1 MGMKRLTRP
10 TLVTLIVLAVGLGA
24 CAETGAVTDPV
35 LVDAAAAATLI
46 AETADLVV
54 LDVRTAAE
62 VAEGVIPDAIHI
74 DWNSPDFA
82 DKVAGLDR
90 DVPYLVYC
98 RSGNRSQG
106 AVATMA
112 DLGFTQ
118 VHELEGG
125 ILAWIGAGGTIT
137 G

>member
-1 MGMKRLTRP
+1 MKRLTRP
-10 TLVTLIVLAVGLGA
+10 TLATLVVLAVGLGS
-24 CAETGAVTDPV
+24 CADSGTVTDPV

-54 LDVRTAAE
+54 LDVRTAPE

-82 DKVAGLDR
+82 DRVAGLDR

-112 DLGFTQ
+112 ELGFTR
-118 VHELEGG
+118 VHELDGG
-125 ILAWIGAGGTIT
+125 ILAWVGAGGTIT

>member
-1 MGMKRLTRP
+1 MKRLTRP
-10 TLVTLIVLAVGLGA
+10 TLVTLIVLVVGLGA
-24 CAETGAVTDPV
+24 CADTATVADPV
-35 LVDAAAAATLI
+35 LVDASEAAALI
-46 AETADLVV
+46 AETPDLAV

-62 VAEGVIPDAIHI
+62 VAEGVIGDAIHI

-82 DKVAGLDR
+82 DRVAGLDR

-118 VHELEGG
+118 IYELDGG
-125 ILAWIGAGGTIT
+125 ILAWLDAGGTIT

>member
-1 MGMKRLTRP
+1 MKRLNRP
-10 TLVTLIVLAVGLGA
+10 TLAALVVLAVGLGS
-24 CAETGAVTDPV
+24 CAETTTVTDPV
-35 LVDAAAAATLI
+35 LLDAAAAATLI
-46 AETADLVV
+46 AETDDLVI
-54 LDVRTAAE
+54 LDVRTAPE
-62 VAEGVIPDAIHI
+62 VAEGVIEGAVHI

-82 DKVAGLDR
+82 ESVAGLDR

-112 DLGFTQ
+112 ELGFTQ
-118 VHELEGG
+118 VHELDGG
-125 ILAWIGAGGTIT
+125 IVAWLGAGGTIT

>member
-1 MGMKRLTRP
+1 MKRLTRP
-10 TLVTLIVLAVGLGA
+10 TLVTLVVLAVGLGA
-24 CAETGAVTDPV
+24 CADTATIADPV
-35 LVDAAAAATLI
+35 LVDASEAVTLI
-46 AETADLVV
+46 AETPDLVV
-54 LDVRTAAE
+54 LDVRTAPE
-62 VAEGVIPDAIHI
+62 VAEGVIADAIHI

-82 DKVAGLDR
+82 DRVAGLDR

-118 VHELEGG
+118 IHELDGG
-125 ILAWIGAGGTIT
+125 VLAWLDAGGTIT